1 MNNKRKEELLPAGN
15 LMKQEMITFL
25 SQNQSILK
33 NLCTFLYDNPEESYK
48 EFKSSS
54 YICDL
59 LTKYSFK
66 VTSNYLDIPSSFY
79 AVKGTGHPKICYL
92 CEYDAIANE
101 GHLTGH
107 NALTTMS
114 IGASILLGSIINK
127 TGGSVVVIGCPGEYL
142 GGTKNI
148 MVKQKS
154 FEDIDV
160 VMECHPDIVTAES
173 GTSSS
178 IIPLSIKYTNESTFS
193 FLSRNKYT
201 SLDAMLLIFNIVNN
215 IKKGLPKD
223 VEINSI
229 ISSGGST
236 PLFTPSECEAKFY
249 IRAKNTKMV
258 EVAEEKIR
266 KTAAFISEV
275 TDIPHTISLYEP
287 PSENLITNR
296 TLNRLFSHNLKEN
309 GVISINSPANVF
321 SGLSIG
327 AVSKV
332 VPAIHPYISIIE
344 QEGINYGSKEFLK
357 ATQSSFA
364 FEQMKKAS
372 LALAFTGMDLIHN
385 NNLLNEIRNEFYK
398 DIEQE

>member
-1 MNNKRKEELLPAGN
+1 
-15 LMKQEMITFL
+15 MKQEMINFL
-25 SQNQSILK
+25 SQNESVLK
-33 NLCTFLYDNPEESYK
+33 DLCTFLYNNPEESYK

-54 YICDL
+54 YICNL
-59 LTKYSFK
+59 LSNYDFK
-66 VTSNYLDIPSSFY
+66 ITSDYLDIPNSFY
-79 AVKGTGHPKICYL
+79 AIKGNGHPKICYL
-92 CEYDAIANE
+92 CEYDAILNE

-114 IGASILLGSIINK
+114 IGASILLGSIIDK
-127 TGGSVVVIGCPGEYL
+127 IGGSVIVIGCPGEYL

-148 MVKQKS
+148 MVKQKC

-160 VMECHPDIVTAES
+160 VMECHPDIITAES

-178 IIPLSIKYTNESTFS
+178 IIPLSIKYTKESTFS
-193 FLSRNKYT
+193 FLSRNNYT
-201 SLDAMLLIFNIVNN
+201 SLDAILLIFNIINN
-215 IKKGLPKD
+215 IKKGFPKD
-223 VEINSI
+223 IEINSV

-249 IRAKNTKMV
+249 IRAKNTKMA
-258 EVAEEKIR
+258 EVAEEKIK
-266 KTAAFISEV
+266 KTAKFVSEI
-275 TDIPHTISLYEP
+275 TNIPYKISLYEP

-309 GVISINSPANVF
+309 GIILINSPANVF

-327 AVSKV
+327 TVSKV
-332 VPAIHPYISIIE
+332 VPSIHPYISITE
-344 QEGINYGSKEFLK
+344 KEGINYGSKEFLE

-372 LALAFTGMDLIHN
+372 LSLAFTGMDLIHN
-385 NNLLNEIRNEFYK
+385 NNLLLEIKNEFYK
-398 DIEQE
+398 TIEQE

>member
-1 MNNKRKEELLPAGN
+1 
-15 LMKQEMITFL
+15 MKQEMITFL
-25 SQNQSILK
+25 SQNQSVLK
-33 NLCTFLYDNPEESYK
+33 DLCTFLYNNPEESYR
-48 EFKSSS
+48 EFKASS
-54 YICDL
+54 YICNL
-59 LTKYSFK
+59 LNNYKFNITK
-66 VTSNYLDIPSSFY
+66 NYLDIPNSFY
-79 AVKGTGHPKICYL
+79 AIKGNGHPKICYL
-92 CEYDAIANE
+92 CEYDAIFNE

-114 IGASILLGSIINK
+114 IGASILLGSIIDKLN
-127 TGGSVVVIGCPGEYL
+127 GSIIVIGCPGEYL

-148 MVKQKS
+148 MVKQKA
-154 FEDIDV
+154 FEDIDI
-160 VMECHPDIVTAES
+160 VMECHPDIITAES

-178 IIPLSIKYTNESTFS
+178 IIPLSIKFKTESTFS

-201 SLDAMLLIFNIVNN
+201 SLDAILLMFNIINN
-215 IKKGLPKD
+215 IKKGFPKET
-223 VEINSI
+223 EINSI

-249 IRAKNTKMV
+249 IRAKNTKLA
-258 EVAEEKIR
+258 EVIEEKIR
-266 KTAAFISEV
+266 KTATFISEI
-275 TDIPHTISLYEP
+275 TNIPHKISLYEP

-309 GVISINSPANVF
+309 GIIKINSPANVF

-332 VPAIHPYISIIE
+332 VPSIHPYISITE
-344 QEGINYGSKEFLK
+344 KERINYGSKEFLE

-364 FEQMKKAS
+364 FEQIKKAS
-372 LALAFTGMDLIHN
+372 LALAFTGMDLMHN
-385 NNLLNEIRNEFYK
+385 NNLLLEIKNEFYK

>member
-1 MNNKRKEELLPAGN
+1 
-15 LMKQEMITFL
+15 MKQEMITFL
-25 SQNQSILK
+25 SQNQSVLK
-33 NLCTFLYDNPEESYK
+33 DLCTFLYNNPEESYK
-48 EFKSSS
+48 EFKASS
-54 YICDL
+54 YICNL
-59 LTKYSFK
+59 LNNYKFNITK
-66 VTSNYLDIPSSFY
+66 NYLDIPNSFY
-79 AVKGTGHPKICYL
+79 AIKGNGHPKICYL
-92 CEYDAIANE
+92 CEYDAIFNE

-114 IGASILLGSIINK
+114 IGASILLGSIIDKLN
-127 TGGSVVVIGCPGEYL
+127 GSVIVIGCPGEYL

-148 MVKQKS
+148 MVKQKA
-154 FEDIDV
+154 FEDID
-160 VMECHPDIVTAES
+160 IITAES

-178 IIPLSIKYTNESTFS
+178 IIPLSIKFKAESTFS

-201 SLDAMLLIFNIVNN
+201 SLDAILLMFNIINN
-215 IKKGLPKD
+215 IKKGFPKET
-223 VEINSI
+223 EINSI

-249 IRAKNTKMV
+249 IRAKNTKLA
-258 EVAEEKIR
+258 EVIEEKIR
-266 KTAAFISEV
+266 KTATFISEI
-275 TDIPHTISLYEP
+275 TNIPHKISLYEP

-309 GVISINSPANVF
+309 GIIKINSPANVF

-332 VPAIHPYISIIE
+332 VPSIHPYISITE
-344 QEGINYGSKEFLK
+344 KERINYGSKEFLE

-364 FEQMKKAS
+364 FEQIKKAS
-372 LALAFTGMDLIHN
+372 LALAFTGMDLMHN
-385 NNLLNEIRNEFYK
+385 NNLLLEIKNEFYK

>member
-1 MNNKRKEELLPAGN
+1 
-15 LMKQEMITFL
+15 MKQEMITFL
-25 SQNQSILK
+25 SQNQSALK
-33 NLCTFLYDNPEESYK
+33 DLCTFLYNNPEESYK
-48 EFKSSS
+48 EFKASS
-54 YICDL
+54 YICNL
-59 LTKYSFK
+59 LNNYKFNITK
-66 VTSNYLDIPSSFY
+66 NYLDIPNSFY
-79 AVKGTGHPKICYL
+79 AIKGNGHPKICYL
-92 CEYDAIANE
+92 CEYDAIFNE

-114 IGASILLGSIINK
+114 IGASILLGSIIDKLN
-127 TGGSVVVIGCPGEYL
+127 GSIIVIGCPGEYL

-148 MVKQKS
+148 MVKQKA
-154 FEDIDV
+154 FEDIDI
-160 VMECHPDIVTAES
+160 VMECHPDIITAES

-178 IIPLSIKYTNESTFS
+178 IIPLSIKFKTESTFS

-201 SLDAMLLIFNIVNN
+201 SLDAILLMFNIINN
-215 IKKGLPKD
+215 IKKEFPKD
-223 VEINSI
+223 TEINSI

-249 IRAKNTKMV
+249 IRAKNTKLA
-258 EVAEEKIR
+258 EVIEEKIR
-266 KTAAFISEV
+266 KTATFISEI
-275 TDIPHTISLYEP
+275 TNIPHKISLYEP

-309 GVISINSPANVF
+309 GIIKINSPANVF

-332 VPAIHPYISIIE
+332 VPSIHPYISITE
-344 QEGINYGSKEFLK
+344 KERINYGSKEFLE

-364 FEQMKKAS
+364 FEQIKKAS
-372 LALAFTGMDLIHN
+372 LALAFTGMDLMHN
-385 NNLLNEIRNEFYK
+385 NNLLLEIKNEFYK

>member
-1 MNNKRKEELLPAGN
+1 
-15 LMKQEMITFL
+15 MKQEMITFL
-25 SQNQSILK
+25 SQNQSVLK
-33 NLCTFLYDNPEESYK
+33 DLCTFLYNNPEEGYK
-48 EFKSSS
+48 EFNASS
-54 YICDL
+54 YICNL
-59 LTKYSFK
+59 LNNYKFNITK
-66 VTSNYLDIPSSFY
+66 NYLDIPNSFY
-79 AVKGTGHPKICYL
+79 AIKGNGHPKICYL
-92 CEYDAIANE
+92 CEYDAIFNE

-114 IGASILLGSIINK
+114 IGASILLGSIIDKLN
-127 TGGSVVVIGCPGEYL
+127 GSVIVIGCPGEYL

-148 MVKQKS
+148 MVKQKA
-154 FEDIDV
+154 FEDIDI
-160 VMECHPDIVTAES
+160 VMECHPDIITAES

-178 IIPLSIKYTNESTFS
+178 IIPLSIKFKAESTFS

-201 SLDAMLLIFNIVNN
+201 SLDAILLMFNIINN
-215 IKKGLPKD
+215 IKKGFPKET
-223 VEINSI
+223 EINSI

-249 IRAKNTKMV
+249 IRAKNTKLA
-258 EVAEEKIR
+258 EVIEEKIR
-266 KTAAFISEV
+266 KTATFISEI
-275 TDIPHTISLYEP
+275 TNIPHKISLYEP

-309 GVISINSPANVF
+309 GIIKINSPANVF

-332 VPAIHPYISIIE
+332 VPSIHPYISITE
-344 QEGINYGSKEFLK
+344 KERINYGSKEFLE

-364 FEQMKKAS
+364 FEQIKKAS
-372 LALAFTGMDLIHN
+372 LALAFTGMDLMHN
-385 NNLLNEIRNEFYK
+385 NNLLLEIKNEFYK

>member
-1 MNNKRKEELLPAGN
+1 
-15 LMKQEMITFL
+15 MKQEMITFL
-25 SQNQSILK
+25 SQNQSVLK
-33 NLCTFLYDNPEESYK
+33 DLCTFLYNNPEESYK
-48 EFKSSS
+48 EFKASS
-54 YICDL
+54 YICNL
-59 LTKYSFK
+59 LNNYKFNITK
-66 VTSNYLDIPSSFY
+66 NYLDIPNSFY
-79 AVKGTGHPKICYL
+79 AIKGNGHPKICYL
-92 CEYDAIANE
+92 CEYDAIFNE

-114 IGASILLGSIINK
+114 IGASILLGSIIDKLN
-127 TGGSVVVIGCPGEYL
+127 GSVIVIGCPGEYL

-148 MVKQKS
+148 MVKQKA
-154 FEDIDV
+154 FEDIDI
-160 VMECHPDIVTAES
+160 VMECHPDLITAES

-178 IIPLSIKYTNESTFS
+178 IIPLSIKFKAECTFS

-201 SLDAMLLIFNIVNN
+201 SLDAILLMFNIINN
-215 IKKGLPKD
+215 IKKGFPKET
-223 VEINSI
+223 EINSI

-249 IRAKNTKMV
+249 IRAKNTKLA
-258 EVAEEKIR
+258 EVIEEKIR
-266 KTAAFISEV
+266 KTATFISEI
-275 TDIPHTISLYEP
+275 TNIPHKISLYEP

-309 GVISINSPANVF
+309 GIIKINSPANVF

-332 VPAIHPYISIIE
+332 VPSIHPYISITE
-344 QEGINYGSKEFLK
+344 KERINYGSKEFLE

-364 FEQMKKAS
+364 FEQIKKAS
-372 LALAFTGMDLIHN
+372 LALAFTGMDLMHN
-385 NNLLNEIRNEFYK
+385 NNLLLEIKNEFYK